1 MKKVLIVEDDRI
13 HLNRIVKILGRHQD
27 RFQTL
32 PAADGQQAIDIL
44 EKERVDLL
52 VTDIQMPKVDG
63 LALLAHVSRH
73 HPSLPCFVMTAYGSP
88 ELRAKM
94 PEDLL
99 RFYQK
104 PFDIENLATD
114 ILNALNRDM
123 AKSGRP
129 SVSVVSFLV
138 MIQSEKTTCIF
149 EVQAPERKPGV
160 FYFDKGVLLD
170 AAFEDLSGEAAVMA
184 LIPLRTAAFRV
195 RFFPEEPVA
204 RRIKADLGELIERA
218 LAPAG

>member
-13 HLNRIVKILGRHQD
+13 HLNRIVKILDRHQD
-27 RFQTL
+27 RFRVL
-32 PAADGQQAIDIL
+32 PAVDGQQAIDVL
-44 EKERVDLL
+44 TKETVDLL
-52 VTDIQMPKVDG
+52 VTDIQMPNVDG
-63 LALLAHVSRH
+63 LALLAYVSRH
-73 HPSLPCFVMTAYGSP
+73 HPSLPCFVMTAYGTP
-88 ELRAKM
+88 EMRAQM

-114 ILNALNRDM
+114 ILAALDGDM

-149 EVQAPERKPGV
+149 EVETPGKEPGV

-170 AAFEDLSGEAAVMA
+170 AAFEELTGEAAVMA
-184 LIPLRTAAFRV
+184 LIPQRTATFRV
-195 RFFPEEPVA
+195 RFFPGEPVA
-204 RRIKADLGELIERA
+204 RRIDADLAELIERA
-218 LAPAG
+218 LEGAG